1 MRARIHAALIGLT
14 VFVAVA
20 PTTASAASAPAPA
33 PAPITVQAL
42 VTDAPFAGVW
52 QASGAIDDSGTF
64 QRTNANLTG
73 SFFNSPTV
81 AAFQAQFVYTGG
93 SGTLTIRFE
102 LTFTESDFTGVWEI
116 EAGTG
121 AYEGASGHGTS
132 RFTPPDS
139 LMLTGVLRIPA

>member
-14 VFVAVA
+14 VFITAA
-20 PTTASAASAPAPA
+20 PTTAAAASPPA
-33 PAPITVQAL
+33 PAPITVQA
-42 VTDAPFAGVW
+42 VITDAPFAGVW

-64 QRTNANLTG
+64 QRTDANLTG
-73 SFFNSPTV
+73 AFFNSPTV
-81 AAFQAQFVYTGG
+81 AAFQAQFLYTGG

-102 LTFTESDFTGVWEI
+102 LTFMGSDLTGVWEV

-139 LMLTGVLRIPA
+139 LVLTGVLRV

>member
-33 PAPITVQAL
+33 PITVQA
-42 VTDAPFAGVW
+42 VITDAPFAGVW

-64 QRTNANLTG
+64 QRTDVNLTG
-73 SFFNSPTV
+73 AFFNSPTV
-81 AAFQAQFVYTGG
+81 AAFQAQFLYTGE

-102 LTFTESDFTGVWEI
+102 LTFMGSDFTGVWEV

-139 LMLTGVLRIPA
+139 LVLTGVLSV